1 MKKIF
6 AIILAVLM
14 LFSMSAT
21 AFATVS
27 GERAEEYVM
36 TVSTGTPKKVE
47 DSINYRYPIY
57 VTFTNESEGVYRLLE
72 DFEFKFS
79 WGFTKNAPEI
89 VFTEAT
95 THSSTVNENVYVE
108 SGESCKAYFYIEIPS
123 DGKDVVFKVNID
135 GTVAGDYHFMDYV
148 SFGAQTTPET
158 TTAVPVETTTEA
170 PTETTTVVTTTT
182 TTAPTYVED
191 TEETGGDD
199 YVEAPVE
206 DEIPNTGS
214 ASVIGAVAALGL
226 AAGAIILLKKKN
238 K

>member
-6 AIILAVLM
+6 AIILAVLL

-57 VTFTNESEGVYRLLE
+57 ITFTNESEGVYRLLE

-95 THSSTVNENVYVE
+95 IHSSTVNENVYVE

-148 SFGAQTTPET
+148 SFGAQITPET
-158 TTAVPVETTTEA
+158 TTAAPVETTTEA
-170 PTETTTVVTTTT
+170 PTETTTIT

-199 YVEAPVE
+199 YYEAPEV
-206 DEIPNTGS
+206 DYEIPNTGS
-214 ASVIGAVAALGL
+214 APIIGAVAALGL
-226 AAGAIILLKKKN
+226 AAGAIILLKKK
-238 K
+238 KVDD